1 MYKAKGK
8 YYAHKFLINGEKK
21 IFYSAEK
28 NKTAAWVDICNQK
41 AEYEKN
47 VHLQK
52 NNFKIL
58 ADRMLEQQEKIVGHS
73 CAESYMYSVKH
84 LAPFFDMDIQD
95 IKPIDVQRLLDDMAK
110 QRYSYSAVSKTKIVF
125 GLVLKYAILYENI
138 PLNNFMSVIKV
149 PKNTPKGRVKSPDDE
164 VIDAIIKNAHTAKFG
179 LWAVSLLCT
188 GFRKGELNA
197 IQRKDVDFKNMQIP
211 LYRSVEFIGNQPH
224 LKDMPKTESGVRKQ
238 PILDI
243 YLPYLK
249 ELCEGLGPNDFL
261 FGGEKP
267 LTKTQIDKRWRVYK
281 KEIGHDFRGHQLRHA
296 YALLLYRAGYDP
308 KTMQHLLGH
317 ANFSTTM
324 NIYTEFSKEVEQAKL
339 KDLNDYMAK
348 TFKTN
353 V

>member
-1 MYKAKGK
+1 MYKTGK
-8 YYAHKFLINGEKK
+8 YYAHKFLIDGEKK
-21 IFYSAEK
+21 IFYSTEK

-41 AEYEKN
+41 AECEKN
-47 VHLQK
+47 SHLQK

-58 ADRMLEQQEKIVGHS
+58 ADRMLEQQEKVVGHS
-73 CAESYMYSVKH
+73 CAESYGYSVKH
-84 LAPFFDMDIQD
+84 LSPFFNMDIQD

-125 GLVLKYAILYENI
+125 GLVLKYAILYENL

-149 PKNTPKGRVKSPDDE
+149 PKTAPKGRIKSPDDE
-164 VIDAIIKNAHTAKFG
+164 VIEAIIKNAYTAKFG

-197 IQRKDVDFKNMQIP
+197 IRRRDVDFKNMQIP
-211 LYRSVEFIGNQPH
+211 LLQSVEFIGNQPR
-224 LKDMPKTESGVRKQ
+224 LKDMPKTESGIRKQ

-243 YLPYLK
+243 YLPFLEK
-249 ELCEGLGPNDFL
+249 ICEDLAPDDFL

-296 YALLLYRAGYDP
+296 YAYLLYRAGYDP

-317 ANFSTTM
+317 ANFTTTM

-339 KDLNDYMAK
+339 KDLNDYLTK
-348 TFKTN
+348 TFL
-353 V
+353 